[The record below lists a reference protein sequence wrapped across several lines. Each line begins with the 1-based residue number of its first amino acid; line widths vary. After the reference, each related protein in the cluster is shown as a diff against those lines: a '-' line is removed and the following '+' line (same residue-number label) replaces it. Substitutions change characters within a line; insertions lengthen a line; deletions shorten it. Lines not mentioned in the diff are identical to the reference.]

1 MSLALI
7 LLLQSAA
14 PAPPASAEAASAPT
28 KLIPVEFDLKEWR
41 PSASC
46 GGGSSDEIVVCGA
59 RPDADRYR
67 VGPVS
72 SRFDEEPLVAEIGLG
87 GGARAG
93 AYVESVEFPGGFISK
108 RIMVGVKLPF

>member
-14 PAPPASAEAASAPT
+14 PASPASNQAAAPPA
-28 KLIPVEFDLKEWR
+28 KLIPVDFDLKEWR
-41 PSASC
+41 PSESC
-46 GGGSSDEIVVCGA
+46 GAGSSDEIIVCGQ

-72 SRFDEEPLVAEIGLG
+72 SRFDTEPLVAEMGIG
-87 GGARAG
+87 GGATARAY
-93 AYVESVEFPGGFISK
+93 AESVEFPGGFVSK
-108 RIMVGVKLPF
+108 RIMVGIKLPF